1 MFTSALMKNLRKTVS
16 VLTLRTY
23 FTVIKKGFNEKND
36 EEYILSELR
45 KVIVRQ
51 FDFT

>member
-1 MFTSALMKNLRKTVS
+1 MKSLRNTVS

-23 FTVIKKGFNEKND
+23 LVLIKKGFNEEND